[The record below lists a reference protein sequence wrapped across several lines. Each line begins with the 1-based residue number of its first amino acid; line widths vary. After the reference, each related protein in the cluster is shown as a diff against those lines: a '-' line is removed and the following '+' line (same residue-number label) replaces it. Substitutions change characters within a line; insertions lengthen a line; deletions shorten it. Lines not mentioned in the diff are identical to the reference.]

1 MTAQEKLLTDIVTEL
16 TTAAQDPIYCLLGAD
31 DRKFVK
37 SARMLARR
45 VDELVGR
52 PQDTVMYA
60 LVARIWDNM
69 STCFFEQLRAH
80 GRVRLPMLFRN
91 LDDMYREA
99 FEEELLEK
107 LNEMTNME
115 LKWISQYSRNDKQLA
130 DLADEV
136 LDRRS
141 GV

>member
-1 MTAQEKLLTDIVTEL
+1 MTAQEKLLMDIVTEC
-16 TTAAQDPIYCLLGAD
+16 TKIVQDPRLSTDDLD
-31 DRKFVK
+31 DRHYTN
-37 SARMLARR
+37 SLRTLARR
-45 VDELVGR
+45 ADELSGC
-52 PQDTVMYA
+52 PQDMRLHS
-60 LVARIWDNM
+60 LVARMWHNM
-69 STCFFEQLRAH
+69 SIRFYNYHTHERL
-80 GRVRLPMLFRN
+80 GRLFSD

-107 LNEMTNME
+107 LNDMTDME
-115 LKWISQYSRNDKQLA
+115 LKWISQYSRNDRQLA

>member
-1 MTAQEKLLTDIVTEL
+1 MTAQEKLLKDIMTEC
-16 TTAAQDPIYCLLGAD
+16 TKIVQDPRLSTDDLD
-31 DRKFVK
+31 DRHYTN
-37 SARMLARR
+37 SLRTLARR
-45 VDELVGR
+45 VDELANC

-60 LVARIWDNM
+60 LVARMWHNM
-69 STCFFEQLRAH
+69 SIRFYNYHTHERL
-80 GRVRLPMLFRN
+80 GRLFSD

-107 LNEMTNME
+107 LNDMTDME
-115 LKWISQYSRNDKQLA
+115 LKWISQYSRNDRQLA